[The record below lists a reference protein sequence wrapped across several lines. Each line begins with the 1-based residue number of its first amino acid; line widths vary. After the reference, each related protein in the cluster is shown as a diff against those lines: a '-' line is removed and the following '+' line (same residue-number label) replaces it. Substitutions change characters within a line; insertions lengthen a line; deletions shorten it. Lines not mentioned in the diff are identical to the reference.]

1 LKKILWTIFKI
12 FLWIEAWCLLWL
24 LVLWATGGL
33 PWDRPATPEELR
45 DTALHQI
52 VSIYL
57 PQVPRVAGAEIAA
70 YSRRSSPSVSRLP
83 HPLERK
89 AAFILSGS

>member
-1 LKKILWTIFKI
+1 LLLSGTSQDEADRKISARNNLETRSLKKILWTIFKI

-45 DTALHQI
+45 T
-52 VSIYL
+52 
-57 PQVPRVAGAEIAA
+57 
-70 YSRRSSPSVSRLP
+70 RRCIKSSASTCLKSPASQAP
-83 HPLERK
+83 K
-89 AAFILSGS
+89 